1 MVIGCG
7 AHASSV
13 ISIIESSNDNYEIIG
28 LIDTAD
34 HYDENEI
41 INDYKVILSL
51 KDLLNFPEKYT
62 NVSFF
67 LAIGDNAARKG
78 IFDILLNKNF
88 ILPNIVSSSAFV
100 DRTVRMGVGNIISH
114 SAVINAGVVLVDNN
128 LINTAS
134 IIEHHCT
141 INNHNHIAPRAL
153 LCGGVN
159 ISNMVFV
166 GAGSILLPNVS
177 VADSSTIGA
186 GSLLLTDV
194 KQKGLTYL
202 GTPAKVKIK

>member
-13 ISIIESSNDNYEIIG
+13 ISIIESSHDNYKIIG

-41 INDYKVILSL
+41 INDYKVILSF
-51 KDLLNFPEKYT
+51 KDLLNFPEKYS
-62 NVSFF
+62 NVALF
-67 LAIGDNAARKG
+67 LAIGNSAVRKD
-78 IFDILLNKNF
+78 IFNVLLNKNF

-114 SAVINAGVVLVDNN
+114 SAVINAGVELADNN
-128 LINTAS
+128 LINTAA
-134 IIEHHCT
+134 IIEHHCI
-141 INNHNHIAPRAL
+141 INDHNHIAPRAL

-159 ISNMVFV
+159 ISNIVFV
-166 GAGSILLPNVS
+166 GAGAILLPNVS

-202 GTPAKVKIK
+202 GSPAKVKMK